1 MATSNDVQVI
11 AIEEHYNDPEL
22 SEYFEGRDR
31 RTVPHIISQLND
43 LGELRLG
50 EMDESTTA
58 SSRRSTAIPIAFRA
72 SRRCR
77 RPIRRPPPMS
87 SSVASTSLVSRA
99 P

>member
-50 EMDESTTA
+50 EMDEGGIDTTERNA
-58 SSRRSTAIPIAFRA
+58 
-72 SRRCR
+72 
-77 RPIRRPPPMS
+77 
-87 SSVASTSLVSRA
+87 
-99 P
+99 